1 MKHGRTR
8 NKSNSLNPEE
18 RANAL
23 GSEPIPSLLIRMSI
37 PSIIAMTVNA
47 FYNLVD
53 AIFIGYLGTSAIG
66 AVSVAFPIFAM
77 VGAFGLLF
85 GIGTASYISRLLGS
99 KDKIRADQTASVSIF
114 ISSLVSVLF
123 VFTGFFLLQPLL
135 KNFGA
140 TASIMPYAQSYT
152 RILLF
157 GSFFTILNMNLNHI
171 VRSEGNAKLSM
182 TAMLAGAFSNMLLDP
197 IFIFVFRWG
206 IAGAAIATVVSQAL
220 TTFLLFRYFFL
231 KSSYLH
237 IRKKFF
243 TWNTGIFMEI
253 VKIGFPAFIRQFLAS
268 FTIALLNLAASSY
281 GDAAVASIG
290 ITLRILSMGMFPLFG
305 FAQGFQ
311 PIAGYNFGARRFDR
325 LLASLKLSYLWSSLF
340 CVSFTILSLVFSK
353 QIISWF
359 SVDPAVIDIGRRTI
373 FAVTVLFPFF
383 GYQII
388 TAVLFQ
394 AMGDGIPSAILSLAR
409 QGIFLIPAII
419 ILPKFFQ
426 LDGVIFSQTV
436 ADFLTLFITLA
447 FSLRIVKKLNS
458 KANSSSACS

>member
-1 MKHGRTR
+1 MKINIKK
-8 NKSNSLNPEE
+8 NKAVPMNPEQ

-23 GSEPIPSLLIRMSI
+23 GTESIPSLLIRMSI

-85 GIGTASYISRLLGS
+85 GIGTASYISRLLGA
-99 KDKIRADQTASVSIF
+99 KDKIKADQTASVSIF
-114 ISSLVSVLF
+114 ISSLVSILF
-123 VFTGFFLLQPLL
+123 VFAGFFLLQPLL

-157 GSFFTILNMNLNHI
+157 GSFFTIINMNLNHI

-182 TAMLAGAFSNMLLDP
+182 TAMLVGAFANMILDP
-197 IFIFVFRWG
+197 IFIFAFNWG

-220 TTFLLFRYFFL
+220 TTFLLFRYFFR
-231 KSSYLH
+231 KNSYLH
-237 IRKKFF
+237 IRKKYF
-243 TWNTGIFMEI
+243 TWNGKIFLEI

-268 FTIALLNLAASSY
+268 FTIALLNLAASNY

-311 PIAGYNFGARRFDR
+311 PVAGFNFGAKRFDR
-325 LLASLKLSYLWSSLF
+325 LLASVKLSYLWSSIF
-340 CVSFTILSLVFSK
+340 CVLFTVLCLLFSK

-359 SVDPAVIDIGRRTI
+359 SVDPIVIEIGRKTI
-373 FAVTVLFPFF
+373 FAVTILFPFF

-394 AMGDGIPSAILSLAR
+394 AMGDGLPSAILSLAR

-419 ILPKFFQ
+419 ILPKYFQ
-426 LDGVIFSQTV
+426 LNGVIFSQTI

-447 FSLRIVKKLNS
+447 FSIRIVKKLR
-458 KANSSSACS
+458 KEVETTLVK

>member
-1 MKHGRTR
+1 MKIMKKTIKG
-8 NKSNSLNPEE
+8 SQINPEE

-23 GSEPIPSLLIRMSI
+23 GNEAIPSLLIRMSI

-47 FYNLVD
+47 FYNMVD

-85 GIGTASYISRLLGS
+85 GIGTASYISRLLGA
-99 KDKIRADQTASVSIF
+99 KDKLRADQTASVSIF
-114 ISSLVSVLF
+114 ISSLASVIF
-123 VFTGFFLLQPLL
+123 VFSGFFLLQPLL
-135 KNFGA
+135 RNFGA
-140 TASIMPYAQSYT
+140 TESIMPYAKSYT
-152 RILLF
+152 QILLF

-182 TAMLAGAFSNMLLDP
+182 TAMLTGAFANMVLDP
-197 IFIFVFRWG
+197 VFIFVFSWG
-206 IAGAAIATVVSQAL
+206 IAGAAIATVFSQAL
-220 TTFLLFRYFFL
+220 TTFLLFRYFFQ
-231 KSSYLH
+231 KNSYLH
-237 IRKKFF
+237 IRRQYF
-243 TWNTGIFMEI
+243 TWNTGVFIEI

-268 FTIALLNLAASSY
+268 FTIALLNLAASNY

-311 PIAGYNFGARRFDR
+311 PVAGYNFGAKRFDR
-325 LLASLKLSYLWSSLF
+325 LLSSVKLSYLWSSFF
-340 CVSFTILSLVFSK
+340 CVLFTALSLIFSK

-359 SVDPAVIDIGRRTI
+359 SVDPLVIEIGRKTI

-394 AMGDGIPSAILSLAR
+394 AMGDGLPSAILSLAR

-419 ILPKFFQ
+419 ILPRYYQ
-426 LDGVIFSQTV
+426 LNGVIFSQTV

-447 FSLRIVKKLNS
+447 FSLRIVKKLNL
-458 KANSSSACS
+458 KANPT